1 MCLLQVVREKLVCHA
16 VVGRQYEKEVI
27 MTADVTCQF
36 VSPAVDISSQ
46 QVSFY
51 VEKVCVHVS
60 LLSTLHNNIHN
71 NLLCCV
77 KGV

>member
-1 MCLLQVVREKLVCHA
+1 MQVVREKLVCHA

-27 MTADVTCQF
+27 MTADVRCQF

-51 VEKVCVHVS
+51 VEKVCVCLCVHACF
-60 LLSTLHNNIHN
+60 STINFA
-71 NLLCCV
+71 
-77 KGV
+77 